1 MIDCTV
7 IGDSIANGVSSY
19 RKDCKAYVKSGIN
32 SFNWNRVY
40 LHNLE
45 PTDNLIIS
53 LGANDTGKIDT
64 EANIRMIRNK
74 TTAKKVFW
82 ILPSQKHKP
91 KQYEIVKKV
100 AQEFNDIIIERPQS
114 NISSDGVH
122 PTGKGYKILA
132 EKTK

>member
-1 MIDCTV
+1 MIDCIV
-7 IGDSIANGVSSY
+7 IGDSIAYGVSYY
-19 RKDCKAYVKSGIN
+19 RKDCKSYVKSGIN
-32 SFNWNRVY
+32 STNWNRAY
-40 LHNLE
+40 LHSLE
-45 PTDNLIIS
+45 PTHNLIIS
-53 LGANDTGKIDT
+53 LGANDTRMIDT
-64 EANIRMIRNK
+64 ESNVLLIRNK

-100 AQEFNDIIIERPQS
+100 AQEYNDIIIERPET
-114 NISSDGVH
+114 NISSDGIH